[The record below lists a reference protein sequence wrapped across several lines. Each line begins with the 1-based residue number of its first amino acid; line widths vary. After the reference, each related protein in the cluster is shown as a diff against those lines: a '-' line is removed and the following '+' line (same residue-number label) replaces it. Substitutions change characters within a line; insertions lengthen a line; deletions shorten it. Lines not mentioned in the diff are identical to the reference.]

1 MALTVGTGPFGRA
14 PAGEFNVAYDAP
26 AHVLYLEDSPRR
38 VRVVVAGETVAQSSR
53 ARLLHETGLAPVY
66 YLPEAD
72 VRAELLEPS
81 ERTTHC
87 PFKGDASYWTIRVGD
102 VQRPDAVWSY
112 PEPLPEAPP
121 LAGHLAFRWDAIDEW
136 WEEAERIGVHPR
148 DPYHRCDAIRSDRHV
163 VVRVGGEVVADS
175 RRPTVLFET
184 GLPPRFY
191 LPLDD
196 VELDRLERTGTETSC
211 PYKGTT
217 SRYYTVDPAGQ
228 RLEDVAWSYDE
239 PRAEVAGNAGPL
251 ASTNE
256 EVALEGE
263 GEPENGPSPRSPERP
278 RKGCPRCRVPSGGW
292 SAAARPT
299 IDAARL
305 GAVLRQATR
314 GVGMPA
320 LSLATTAVFAY
331 HPTHAGSEGGNLMVL
346 FVFLGVVATAA
357 WLMFSELKWIQTVS
371 VAAGGWVAGL
381 SFAFVL

>member
-102 VQRPDAVWSY
+102 VRRPDAVWSY

-121 LAGHLAFRWDAIDEW
+121 LAGYLAFRWDAIDEW

-228 RLEDVAWSYDE
+228 R
-239 PRAEVAGNAGPL
+239 PRTWRGATTSRV
-251 ASTNE
+251 
-256 EVALEGE
+256 
-263 GEPENGPSPRSPERP
+263 PRSPGTPDRSPPPTRRSHSRGRASP
-278 RKGCPRCRVPSGGW
+278 RTARHHALPNDRGRDARAVVFPRVDGPQLPGRRSTRHAWAPS
-292 SAAARPT
+292 
-299 IDAARL
+299 
-305 GAVLRQATR
+305 
-314 GVGMPA
+314 
-320 LSLATTAVFAY
+320 
-331 HPTHAGSEGGNLMVL
+331 
-346 FVFLGVVATAA
+346 
-357 WLMFSELKWIQTVS
+357 S
-371 VAAGGWVAGL
+371 VKPPEV
-381 SFAFVL
+381 